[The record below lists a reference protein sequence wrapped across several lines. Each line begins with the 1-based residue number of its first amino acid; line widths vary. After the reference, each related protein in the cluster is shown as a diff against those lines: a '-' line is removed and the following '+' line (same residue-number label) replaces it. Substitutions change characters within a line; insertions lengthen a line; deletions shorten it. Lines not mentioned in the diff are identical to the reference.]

1 MDFFSKYNVA
11 VDFKWV
17 FFAISVVLLYFARTV
32 VVWLCLK
39 LKKTQDRFENITF
52 MHFFF
57 EEPIEKPIS
66 WVFISTLS
74 FAILEYL
81 NMPDNFARYFA
92 VFLKILMTYNVI
104 RLCYMAAEAFG
115 QAMIEWAK
123 KTDTHFDD
131 QLAPFASRTLKV
143 MVIIVGV
150 LVGLQNFGVNV
161 TALLAGLG
169 IGGVALAF
177 AAQDTVANVFGTI
190 TIILD
195 RPFKLG
201 DHIKAGD
208 TEGTIEEVGFR
219 STRIRTFYNSVVN
232 IPNSVMAKEK
242 IDNLSERNGWIRF
255 RHLLGF
261 TYDATTQQIDAFS
274 EKLRTILLEDPSVD
288 RDRIIINFNSFGD
301 SSLNVLVNFHYNLAD
316 GDNDAA
322 RINYYLNLISKL
334 VAEEKLSFAFPTRTL
349 LVNNLTPVEAKAESQ
364 PSSRLSPPNSL

>member
-161 TALLAGLG
+161 
-169 IGGVALAF
+169 
-177 AAQDTVANVFGTI
+177 
-190 TIILD
+190 
-195 RPFKLG
+195 
-201 DHIKAGD
+201 
-208 TEGTIEEVGFR
+208 
-219 STRIRTFYNSVVN
+219 
-232 IPNSVMAKEK
+232 
-242 IDNLSERNGWIRF
+242 
-255 RHLLGF
+255 
-261 TYDATTQQIDAFS
+261 
-274 EKLRTILLEDPSVD
+274 
-288 RDRIIINFNSFGD
+288 
-301 SSLNVLVNFHYNLAD
+301 
-316 GDNDAA
+316 
-322 RINYYLNLISKL
+322 
-334 VAEEKLSFAFPTRTL
+334 
-349 LVNNLTPVEAKAESQ
+349 
-364 PSSRLSPPNSL
+364 

>member
-1 MDFFSKYNVA
+1 
-11 VDFKWV
+11 
-17 FFAISVVLLYFARTV
+17 
-32 VVWLCLK
+32 
-39 LKKTQDRFENITF
+39 
-52 MHFFF
+52 
-57 EEPIEKPIS
+57 
-66 WVFISTLS
+66 
-74 FAILEYL
+74 
-81 NMPDNFARYFA
+81 
-92 VFLKILMTYNVI
+92 
-104 RLCYMAAEAFG
+104 
-115 QAMIEWAK
+115 
-123 KTDTHFDD
+123 
-131 QLAPFASRTLKV
+131 
-143 MVIIVGV
+143 
-150 LVGLQNFGVNV
+150 
-161 TALLAGLG
+161 
-169 IGGVALAF
+169 VALAF